1 MVLFLRP
8 TESPV
13 VFLQQLGRGLRR
25 SAGKKYLTVLDFIG
39 NYEKA
44 GNVRR
49 FLTGNAGSAAMSY
62 RPSDREGIPEDYA
75 RKRVSAQ
82 KGEDFFRS
90 HCDYILENDEGDTP
104 ETFRLRARALFAGL
118 LNAK

>member
-1 MVLFLRP
+1 MVLCSGDSRQAEQIREDILAENQR
-8 TESPV
+8 
-13 VFLQQLGRGLRR
+13 LC
-25 SAGKKYLTVLDFIG
+25 
-39 NYEKA
+39 
-44 GNVRR
+44 
-49 FLTGNAGSAAMSY
+49 
-62 RPSDREGIPEDYA
+62 REGIPEDYA